1 MKIPKLPDNI
11 KVHPTV
17 WRTIKEI
24 EILDKEKAGRIL
36 QRIAGLGLDP
46 LPVSG
51 ECKSETIINLKKKG
65 IRVKRLKCLDILEYR
80 IFYAYRKSGLV
91 CVYCIVSRDAETYDE
106 NAWHYQIVKLLYTT
120 WRECQ

>member
-1 MKIPKLPDNI
+1 MKIPELPKNVR
-11 KVHPTV
+11 VHPNV

-24 EILDKEKAGRIL
+24 AILDDEKAGRIM

-51 ECKSETIINLKKKG
+51 DCKSETIINLNKKG
-65 IRVKRLKCLDILEYR
+65 IRVKKLKCLDILEYR
-80 IFYAYRKSGLV
+80 IFYAYRKSGHV
-91 CVYCIVSRDAETYDE
+91 CVYCVVLRNDDTYDE
-106 NAWHYQIVKLLYTT
+106 NSWHYQMVKLLYSK